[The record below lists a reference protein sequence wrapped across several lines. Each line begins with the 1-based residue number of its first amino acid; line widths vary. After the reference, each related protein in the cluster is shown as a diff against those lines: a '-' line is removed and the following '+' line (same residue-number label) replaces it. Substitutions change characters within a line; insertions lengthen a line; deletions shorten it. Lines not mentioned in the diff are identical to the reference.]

1 MRSISPSKTGMRE
14 HRPCRATLALPG
26 MRRRGLTE
34 RTVQAEVAIT
44 PDTLL
49 QSTTAMQTFLVRET
63 LLRKCQA
70 LHEET
75 MQEPVPSQEMK
86 AGRSVP
92 EDMSIYLPLEAL
104 ARDGHIHHLPESYPP
119 PYGMM
124 QDVDGLQEQGEH
136 GRRHTYLRI
145 GTHP

>member
-1 MRSISPSKTGMRE
+1 
-14 HRPCRATLALPG
+14 
-26 MRRRGLTE
+26 
-34 RTVQAEVAIT
+34 
-44 PDTLL
+44 
-49 QSTTAMQTFLVRET
+49 MQTFLIRET

-70 LHEET
+70 LHKET
-75 MQEPVPSQEMK
+75 IQEPVPSQEMK

-92 EDMSIYLPLEAL
+92 EGMSIYLPLETL

-136 GRRHTYLRI
+136 GRWHTYLRI